1 MTRQRI
7 CFLYIAQAHQVLH
20 SLTVALELARH
31 FPELEIEAATT
42 SQASYDYIEHLI
54 PRLGGPAIR
63 TRLLGP
69 AWLRRGVTPPK
80 VAMLAANL
88 PLLSRYD
95 AIVTPERT
103 TALVRKMGLRRQLL
117 VYTQHGAGDRGGP
130 FEPRLAQFDLVFAS
144 GRKLFERMVGPGL
157 VKPENCAVVGYPK
170 FDLVDALAPARPPRL
185 FAQDLPVVIYNPHF
199 DPDISSWPR
208 LGARVL
214 EAFAGD
220 GRYNLIFAPH
230 IRLFEGAGGGAL
242 EALAPFRDHPR
253 ILLDLGGRA
262 AIDMTYTSLAD
273 VYLGDSSSQVYE
285 FIRTPRPCVF
295 LNAHRV
301 AWQGEEN
308 YLNWT
313 FGPVLETAE
322 RLLDVIDGAR
332 RDLARWR
339 PAQEAAFRYSFDT
352 QGPPAS
358 RRAAQA
364 IADLVHKADKP
375 PG

>member
-1 MTRQRI
+1 MTRKRI

-31 FPELEIEAATT
+31 FPELEVEVATT
-42 SQASYDYIEHLI
+42 SPASRDYIEDLI

-69 AWLRRGVTPPK
+69 AWLRRGATPPK

-88 PLLSRYD
+88 PRLSRYD

-103 TALVRKMGLRRQLL
+103 TALVRRMGLRRQLL

-157 VKPENCAVVGYPK
+157 VTAERCAVVGYPK
-170 FDLVDALAPARPPRL
+170 FDLVDALAPARPRRL
-185 FAQDLPVVIYNPHF
+185 FAEDLPVVVYNPHF
-199 DPDISSWPR
+199 DPAISSWPR
-208 LGARVL
+208 LGPQVL
-214 EAFAGD
+214 AAFAAD
-220 GRYNLIFAPH
+220 RRHNLIFAPH
-230 IRLFEGAGGGAL
+230 IRLFEGASSSAL

-253 ILLDLGGRA
+253 ILLDLGGPA
-262 AIDMTYTSLAD
+262 AIDMTYTGLAD
-273 VYLGDSSSQVYE
+273 VYLGDTSSQVYE

-301 AWQGEEN
+301 AWQGDEN

-313 FGPVLETAE
+313 FGPVLETTA
-322 RLLDVIDGAR
+322 RLPDVIDAAR
-332 RDLARWR
+332 RDQTQWR
-339 PAQEAAFRYSFDT
+339 PAQEAAFGYSFDT
-352 QGPPAS
+352 EGPPAS

-364 IADLVHKADKP
+364 IADLLLSADKRP
-375 PG
+375 R